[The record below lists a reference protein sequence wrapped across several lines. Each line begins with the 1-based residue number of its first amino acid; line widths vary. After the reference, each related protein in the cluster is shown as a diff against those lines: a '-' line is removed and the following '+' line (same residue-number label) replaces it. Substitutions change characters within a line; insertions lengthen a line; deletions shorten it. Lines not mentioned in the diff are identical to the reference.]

1 MKKIYLLL
9 LILLLTSCR
18 EYKEVKEDYNY
29 LEDNTIRFIKNNK
42 DVSLLINKD
51 NKYYLLLLGNDN
63 IDIEV
68 DYLIKINNIKS
79 NIKTK
84 EEYYLNNNLVL
95 DNISFNKNDKIEI
108 RMNNKLFCI
117 YIKGL
122 DKNNYNSCDYLYL
135 YNIDKDFYI
144 SLTSNLLVLFY
155 DAYAKF
161 NYKFLYELSS
171 VWIDSYTIDNSSY
184 TDIKILDNDF
194 IVTSS
199 KIRGKTI
206 HKKINS

>member
-1 MKKIYLLL
+1 MKKIYLL
-9 LILLLTSCR
+9 LILLLTSCSP
-18 EYKEVKEDYNY
+18 YKIEKEDYNY
-29 LEDNTIRFIKNNK
+29 IENNTIRFIKNGI
-42 DVSLLINKD
+42 DVSLLIYKD
-51 NKYYLLLLGNDN
+51 NKYYLLLLGKDN

-68 DYLIKINNIKS
+68 DYLVKINNIKS

-95 DNISFNKNDKIEI
+95 DNIIFNKNDKIEI

-117 YIKGL
+117 YIKEL
-122 DKNNYNSCDYLYL
+122 DKNNYNTCDFIYL

-155 DAYAKF
+155 DSYTNF

-171 VWIDSYTIDNSSY
+171 VWIDTYTIDNSIY
-184 TDIKILDNDF
+184 TDITINKDNF
-194 IVTSS
+194 NVTSN

>member
-9 LILLLTSCR
+9 LILFLTSCR
-18 EYKEVKEDYNY
+18 EYKEVKEDFNY
-29 LEDNTIRFIKNNK
+29 VEDNTIRFIKNGI

-51 NKYYLLLLGNDN
+51 SKYYLLLLGNDN

-84 EEYYLNNNLVL
+84 EEYYLDNNLVL

-117 YIKGL
+117 YIRKL

-135 YNIDKDFYI
+135 YNIDKNFYI

-155 DAYAKF
+155 DSYTKF

-184 TDIKILDNDF
+184 TDLTILNNDF

>member
-1 MKKIYLLL
+1 MKKIYLLII
-9 LILLLTSCR
+9 ILLLTSCSA
-18 EYKEVKEDYNY
+18 YKEEKEDYNY
-29 LEDNTIRFIKNNK
+29 LEDNTIRFIKTE
-42 DVSLLINKD
+42 DSVSFLINKD

-63 IDIEV
+63 VDIEV

-79 NIKTK
+79 KINSKK
-84 EEYYLNNNLVL
+84 EYYLDNNLVL

-108 RMNNKLFCI
+108 RLNNKLFCI
-117 YIKGL
+117 YIKDL

-135 YNIDKDFYI
+135 YKIDKDFYI

-155 DAYAKF
+155 DSYTKF
-161 NYKFLYELSS
+161 NYKFLYELAS

-184 TDIKILDNDF
+184 TDLTILDNDF

-206 HKKINS
+206 HKKKNS